1 MTNKAFRLCFF
12 NSESV
17 NSLHVKK
24 HSRRTLL
31 DHGYPFIDP
40 INKWLDNWDS
50 GKLPM
55 FYCKEIGMEM
65 VSNFAESWYWNDNCL
80 LSGWLV
86 NTSML
91 QSLLQDRSPP
101 PPTLKETVSLNG
113 FYTQC
118 LKYLLS
124 NILVYKSRYVGLSSG
139 LFIWETWNK
148 KTIVSGFELSWHTL
162 ITLN

>member
-91 QSLLQDRSPP
+91 QSLLQDQSPP
-101 PPTLKETVSLNG
+101 HLERNSLFKWFLYTVFKVSALQYPCLQKSL
-113 FYTQC
+113 C
-118 LKYLLS
+118 
-124 NILVYKSRYVGLSSG
+124 RP
-139 LFIWETWNK
+139 
-148 KTIVSGFELSWHTL
+148 
-162 ITLN
+162 

>member
-65 VSNFAESWYWNDNCL
+65 VSNFAESWLLKRQLFAVWLISKHEHAPISSAGSIPPHLERNSLFKWFLYTVFKVSALQYPCL
-80 LSGWLV
+80 
-86 NTSML
+86 
-91 QSLLQDRSPP
+91 QKSLCRP
-101 PPTLKETVSLNG
+101 
-113 FYTQC
+113 
-118 LKYLLS
+118 
-124 NILVYKSRYVGLSSG
+124 
-139 LFIWETWNK
+139 
-148 KTIVSGFELSWHTL
+148 
-162 ITLN
+162 